1 MEENIIS
8 SWSTPIIRYHKIFDN
23 QEKIKHLCH
32 QSTETVDMITGDMK
46 RGIPIIDND
55 IINDLKSWIL
65 FSASNTIAKI
75 NQGMWTKE
83 YKPKFWDMWAWSS
96 NDYDNPY
103 HGHYNSSWGGAY
115 CVDAGD
121 ETFEGNNGATMLYS
135 PLPWGT
141 YADPGVAFLE
151 RQSKQWHNLATGD
164 LLLFPFW
171 VKHSAKYK
179 GIKNR
184 TIIGFSLVFD

>member
-1 MEENIIS
+1 MNSEIILA
-8 SWSTPIIRYHKIFDN
+8 WPTPIIRQNKVFNN
-23 QEKIKHLCH
+23 QEQIKDLCEK
-32 QSTETVDMITGDMK
+32 STETVDPITGDMK
-46 RGIPIIDND
+46 RGTPIIDNYV
-55 IINDLKSWIL
+55 IEDLKLWIL
-65 FSASNTIAKI
+65 ESSREAISSI
-75 NQGMWTKE
+75 NQSMWNKE
-83 YKPKFWDMWAWSS
+83 YKPKFWDMWSWSS
-96 NDYDNPY
+96 SDYDNPY

-121 ETFEGNNGATMLYS
+121 ENFDNNNGSTMLYS

-151 RQSKQWHNLATGD
+151 RQSKQWHNLNTGD

-179 GIKNR
+179 GNKKR
-184 TIIGFSLVFD
+184 TVIGFSLVFD